1 MPDLSFQQPVLGGM
15 MSAMADDDA
24 YKQWLVDGGVLA
36 QIGAEFAK
44 QATGVEVRLPR
55 ALADLAV
62 ASWQRDDELEDLD
75 AESTDQ
81 RAIRCRAAA
90 LSLIGATLEVA
101 GQPDGDEV
109 VVRLDAWFVGDA
121 LNAADDAGLL
131 T

>member
-1 MPDLSFQQPVLGGM
+1 

-81 RAIRCRAAA
+81 RAIRYRAAA